1 MSNSN
6 TTMTTPDENVHDSQR
21 AATVVEKIAPY
32 KQRSSD
38 SSDSSDLDRPSK
50 FVDSATDALPPPPP
64 TPIVNEA
71 HDREL
76 ERFARKRQSFFFRLI
91 YGG

>member
-1 MSNSN
+1 
-6 TTMTTPDENVHDSQR
+6 MTTPDENVHDSQR

-32 KQRSSD
+32 KQL
-38 SSDSSDLDRPSK
+38 SSDSSDLDHPSK
-50 FVDSATDALPPPPP
+50 FVDSTTDALPPPPP